1 MISRQETDGKPG
13 ISCLFDPLEV
23 HDHHFARA
31 AHGQALSLDEA
42 GWSTVLGSM
51 GSMSHPFF

>member
-1 MISRQETDGKPG
+1 MEKPG

-42 GWSTVLGSM
+42 GAPWGPLCHFSRVLNV
-51 GSMSHPFF
+51 